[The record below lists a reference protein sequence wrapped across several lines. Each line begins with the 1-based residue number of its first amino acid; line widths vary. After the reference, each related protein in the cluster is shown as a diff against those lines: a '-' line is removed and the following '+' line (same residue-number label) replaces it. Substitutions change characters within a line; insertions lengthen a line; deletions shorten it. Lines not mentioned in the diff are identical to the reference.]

1 MKRLIKNSLLCFLSL
16 TIWSTN
22 DCVAQNLKSYG
33 LEGKVKSVREYH
45 YKPLEDCDYCEDIQ
59 RDSTTLEFNVSGNII
74 KMTEW
79 NNSHFVE
86 GLHKDVTT
94 YRYNGNGKIVEKRK
108 ESHNDIVTITKY
120 IRDAQG
126 YIVREEEYHR
136 YFAFKKMNEELSSIK
151 YRKNNSNGTASE
163 TSLYHCS
170 YTGKKLLSRSF
181 FDENGYLTKT
191 IHYSDNDETSEET
204 YSREFYSTGIVA
216 KEKEFFSDKEVK
228 NIVRNITTWDEK
240 GSITSD
246 TRYIIDAKGNH
257 KFWWKKTYSFTYDSY
272 GNWITM
278 KIITNDDYMDIY
290 KRKITYYK

>member
-59 RDSTTLEFNVSGNII
+59 RDSTILEFNLSGNII
-74 KMTEW
+74 KLTEW

-94 YRYNGNGKIVEKRK
+94 YKYNGNGKIVEKRK

-126 YIVREEEYHR
+126 YIIRVEEYDR
-136 YFAFKKMNEELSSIK
+136 YFAFKKMNEILNRIE
-151 YRKNNSNGTASE
+151 YRKNNSNGTVSE
-163 TSLYHCS
+163 KSRYFCS
-170 YTGKKLLSRSF
+170 FTGKELVSRSF
-181 FDENGYLTKT
+181 FDEKGYLTKT
-191 IHYSDNDETSEET
+191 INYSNNNETSEET

-216 KEKEFFSDKEVK
+216 KEKEFFSDKGVK
-228 NIVRNITTWDEK
+228 NITTWDEK

-257 KFWWKKTYSFTYDSY
+257 KFWWKKTYSFAYDSY

-278 KIITNDDYMDIY
+278 KITTNGEYIDIY
-290 KRKITYYK
+290 KRIITYYK